1 LLIIVGLRRWKMH
14 CKKGVTLEH
23 LEIYVKVD
31 RCQVICDQSYG
42 RFVDSLETSHRS
54 THKQYCYLRWG
65 EECAM
70 GFPYARASTSRS
82 ATLWKSVLLALLHTT
97 LRPTVSQYLLYVVF
111 LSFGLRLGANWLS
124 LRCRLLK
131 FNLNLRVLLLLVHPT
146 WNKLSQSL
154 RDLSPISFDQFH
166 RHLKTSLFV
175 SEDIDLDREH
185 LWYKWRYI
193 NTWLGFRIWTNQSR
207 MKWYI
212 MYTSCAEAIHN
223 NDLFFISAVDLPK
236 CCW

>member
-1 LLIIVGLRRWKMH
+1 MGRGMCNGLPIRQ
-14 CKKGVTLEH
+14 G
-23 LEIYVKVD
+23 IYFT
-31 RCQVICDQSYG
+31 I
-42 RFVDSLETSHRS
+42 
-54 THKQYCYLRWG
+54 CYLMKKCLTG
-65 EECAM
+65 
-70 GFPYARASTSRS
+70 S
-82 ATLWKSVLLALLHTT
+82 APTT

-111 LSFGLRLGANWLS
+111 LSFSLRLGTNWLS

-166 RHLKTSLFV
+166 RRLKTSLFV